1 MVGDETNRRYL
12 KNAAMGLL
20 MRCLDHTD
28 QTVAIT
34 SVIGIAKHGCTPV
47 NPEWT
52 SLLCKCI
59 LKSTKTLRGA
69 SPQPNYSAV
78 ALSCHEFLCTM
89 PARQRKLDADAA
101 MRFRALKLL
110 VNELSSMDAV
120 DLSQVPLAMDQG
132 ELGIRGLLRQLG
144 NSVAA
149 GSSMGAAAPV
159 AAPAPEKLSASGWRL
174 PVQEVPVPADVA
186 PAKEGVEPAK
196 PVESVSDAENAEW
209 TELQRLVERLLEEK
223 CAEDNTINDLHAFVS
238 KYPDT
243 DVDAALEDGLPE
255 AMLELVRTGLARVIQ
270 SQLPRADVQ
279 SEAHQDE
286 VREETGTISRTNK
299 DSVRTSRRCSIML
312 AFSGANTN
320 WHTFS
325 TSQNALQDR
334 IAALKESAPAEASAA
349 AAKSPL
355 APRSVNSSNGTSEA
369 LICFRSDA
377 AGGVQRTCNLTR
389 IRPIIAG

>member
-1 MVGDETNRRYL
+1 MTELLRLLSMTEAELPRVMVGDETNRRYL

-34 SVIGIAKHGCTPV
+34 SVIGIAKRGCTPV
-47 NPEWT
+47 NTEWT

-78 ALSCHEFLCTM
+78 VLSCHEFLCTM

-120 DLSQVPLAMDQG
+120 DLSRVPSTMDQG

-149 GSSMGAAAPV
+149 DSSTGAAASV
-159 AAPAPEKLSASGWRL
+159 AAPASEKLSASGWRL

-186 PAKEGVEPAK
+186 PSAEGCVESSE
-196 PVESVSDAENAEW
+196 PVESVANAENAEW

-223 CAEDNTINDLHAFVS
+223 CEEDSTINDLRDFIS

-243 DVDAALEDGLPE
+243 DVDAALEDGLPA
-255 AMLELVRTGLARVIQ
+255 AMLDLVRDGLARMTN
-270 SQLPRADVQ
+270 SQLPLARTQNEV
-279 SEAHQDE
+279 HQNE
-286 VREETGTISRTNK
+286 VREETGSISQTKDPVRIHILIAILCSNLPEPTRTELVCFTLHVERIARAHSCVEGVSACRSICCSCEVTSRTSLCK
-299 DSVRTSRRCSIML
+299 
-312 AFSGANTN
+312 
-320 WHTFS
+320 H
-325 TSQNALQDR
+325 
-334 IAALKESAPAEASAA
+334 
-349 AAKSPL
+349 
-355 APRSVNSSNGTSEA
+355 
-369 LICFRSDA
+369 
-377 AGGVQRTCNLTR
+377 
-389 IRPIIAG
+389 